1 MPKNIMNW
9 LTLKIFFYLLIFYL
23 IADVINSL
31 NERSP
36 ENSASIINR
45 ITLIAEIDPNTIYQ
59 IEQEARQERIERF
72 EEQQQLLN
80 ERRQQRNEQR
90 QQEWNDRQQQWR
102 DKHREQQQEYREM
115 RSQQQEKD
123 REMRSQQQERIRQRN
138 ERIHLRRENFK

>member
-36 ENSASIINR
+36 ENSASIIDR

-102 DKHREQQQEYREM
+102 NEQKEQQENVRDIRRQH
-115 RSQQQEKD
+115 QEKNQD
-123 REMRSQQQERIRQRN
+123 ARRQQQERIRQR
-138 ERIHLRRENFK
+138 EELIQLH